1 MSPIASA
8 SPTILILDDDPII
21 RATMAA
27 YLADEGYTV
36 VEAET
41 GESGLERFGQQAVD
55 AILLDWRLPGISGGE
70 VLSKICHDAPT
81 TPVIVVSGTTAMA
94 DVVDA
99 LQRGAW
105 DFLTKPLR
113 SYDALAASLQKCLGR
128 AALLREEGQHLE
140 NLEKQVRKRTEAL
153 EQANAMLRRQIAE
166 RIEFEKAL
174 ADSEERFRQL
184 VENVRE
190 VFFIRDINTGS
201 FLYVSPTYAEA
212 WGRSCSSLYSEPETL
227 FSTVHAEDQKRL
239 MESWE
244 ILLKGNR
251 ALDEEYRIVRPD
263 NSLRW
268 IRMRAFPVEDDRGI
282 PYRIV
287 GIADDITRRR
297 ESEEKIHNS
306 LREKEILLKEV
317 HHRVKNNL
325 QLVSSLLNLQASYI
339 RTPEDKELF
348 LESQNRIHSM
358 TLVHEELYRSDDLS
372 CVEFSEYLPRLTHK
386 LISAFAVGKD
396 IQLVT
401 DIQPIFFPVDT
412 AIPCGLIINELFS
425 NALKHAFPERSEG
438 VVCLS
443 VKRVKEKIRIVVR
456 DNGIGFPLE
465 YDPSTARTLGMQ
477 LVHSLVDQLGA
488 FLDIEVDKGTTF
500 TITFH
505 APDRCTL
512 TP

>member
-1 MSPIASA
+1 MHATISPVA
-8 SPTILILDDDPII
+8 TILVLDDDPVV
-21 RATMAA
+21 RTTTAA
-27 YLADEGYTV
+27 YLEDEGYTV
-36 VEAET
+36 VEAES
-41 GESGLERFGQQAVD
+41 GESGLERFKLGNVD
-55 AILLDWRLPGISGGE
+55 AILLDWRLPGITGGE
-70 VLSKICHDAPT
+70 VLSNICEQAPT
-81 TPVIVVSGTTAMA
+81 TPVIVVSGTTNME
-94 DVVDA
+94 DVVEA
-99 LQRGAW
+99 LHRGAW
-105 DFLTKPLR
+105 DFLTKPL
-113 SYDALAASLQKCLGR
+113 SSFSTLTASLRKCLNR
-128 AALLREEGQHLE
+128 AQLLREEGQHRE
-140 NLEKQVRKRTEAL
+140 NLERQIRKRTEAL

-190 VFFIRDINTGS
+190 VFFIHDISTGA
-201 FLYVSPTYAEA
+201 FLYVSPTFTEV
-212 WGRSCSSLYSEPETL
+212 WGRSCASLYSQPDL
-227 FSTVHAEDQKRL
+227 LYGTVHAEDQHRFIQG
-239 MESWE
+239 WE
-244 ILLKGNR
+244 LLLKGNK
-251 ALDEEYRIVRPD
+251 ALDEECRIVRPD

-268 IRMRAFPVEDDRGI
+268 IRMRAFPVEDDLGS

-297 ESEEKIHNS
+297 TQEEKIRSS

-348 LESQNRIHSM
+348 LESQHRIQSM

-372 CVEFSEYLPRLTHK
+372 CVEFSDYLPRLTHK
-386 LISAFAVGKD
+386 LIAAFAVGKD
-396 IQLVT
+396 IQLIT

-425 NALKHAFPERSEG
+425 NALKHAFPGRTDG

-443 VKRVKEKIRIVVR
+443 VKREREQIRIIVR
-456 DNGIGFPLE
+456 DNGVGFPLE

-488 FLDIEVDKGTTF
+488 FLDIEVDGGTTF

-505 APDRCTL
+505 APSRCTL
-512 TP
+512 T